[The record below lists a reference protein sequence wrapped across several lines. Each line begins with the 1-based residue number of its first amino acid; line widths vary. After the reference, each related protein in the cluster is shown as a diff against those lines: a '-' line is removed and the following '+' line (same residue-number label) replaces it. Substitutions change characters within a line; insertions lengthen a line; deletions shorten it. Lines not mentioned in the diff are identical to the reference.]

1 MTWKVEIETIMRVT
15 GDNAGA
21 LLLLLLRQVIPCILH
36 CENRCEEKFL
46 KMFLL
51 EIVNHFAGET
61 QLQDEFLKQFEDYVN
76 LNVLGKPWSNKNWR
90 LSTTQNSNKE
100 RTIAGMPNTH
110 VPWFMEAFD
119 QLADIFLWYDKER
132 KEH

>member
-1 MTWKVEIETIMRVT
+1 MRVT

-46 KMFLL
+46 KMFPL

-61 QLQDEFLKQFEDYVN
+61 KLQDEFLKQFEDYVN
-76 LNVLGKPWSNKNWR
+76 LNRKALDKG
-90 LSTTQNSNKE
+90 
-100 RTIAGMPNTH
+100 
-110 VPWFMEAFD
+110 
-119 QLADIFLWYDKER
+119 QLVSEHYPPEFKQR
-132 KEH
+132 KDHC